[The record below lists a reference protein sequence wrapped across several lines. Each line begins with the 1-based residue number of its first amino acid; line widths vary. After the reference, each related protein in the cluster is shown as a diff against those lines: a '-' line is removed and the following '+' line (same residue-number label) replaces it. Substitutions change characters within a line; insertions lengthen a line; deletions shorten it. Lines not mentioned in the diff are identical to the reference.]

1 MSATPP
7 PSRPLTWVV
16 GAGGLVGRHVV
27 AASRDAGHEVATSTV
42 PWGDEEASVRA
53 LATDVAR
60 FTAGRHHRPWALAWC
75 AGAGV
80 VATGED
86 ALAAEVRVFAR
97 TLGTLAASMGPDAGD
112 GVVFLA
118 SSAGGLYAGS
128 SPAPFDEASEP
139 APLVAYGRAKLAM
152 EHEVRALAAVT
163 GIRAVLGRLANVYGP
178 GQTLGKP
185 QGLLSQLC
193 LADAT
198 GRPLPVFVSMD
209 TIRDYLYAADAGR
222 MIERAVALAREEA
235 AGTVVVKVL
244 ASGRPVTVG
253 YLVSEARR
261 VFHRPLR
268 TIPVGGAARGQ
279 VLDLRPDARLEAQV
293 DALAATPLAA
303 GLAQTAADVRARVV
317 SGGPLDG

>member
-1 MSATPP
+1 MSPP
-7 PSRPLTWVV
+7 GPRPLTWVV
-16 GAGGLVGRHVV
+16 GSGGLVGRHVV
-27 AASRDAGHEVATSTV
+27 AELAAAGHEVLTTSV
-42 PWGDEEASVRA
+42 PWPDEDESART
-53 LATDVAR
+53 LVAEVGR
-60 FTAGRHHRPWALAWC
+60 FAQLRSGRPWALAWC

-80 VATGED
+80 VATGEE
-86 ALAAEVRVFAR
+86 ALAAEVRVFERVTGAL
-97 TLGTLAASMGPDAGD
+97 TASGPSGAD

-128 SPAPFDEASEP
+128 TPAPFDERTP
-139 APLVAYGRAKLAM
+139 PRPLVAYGRAQLAM
-152 EHEVRALAAVT
+152 EAAVERLAAAT
-163 GIRAVLGRLANVYGP
+163 GVRVVLGRLANVYGP

-209 TIRDYLYAADAGR
+209 TIRDYLYAGDAAR
-222 MIERAVALAREEA
+222 MVVRSIALARDEPS
-235 AGTVVVKVL
+235 GTVVTKVL

-253 YLVSEARR
+253 YLVAEARR

-268 TIPVGGAARGQ
+268 TIPVGGAGAGQ
-279 VLDLRPDARLEAQV
+279 VLDLRLESTVWPEV
-293 DALAATPLAA
+293 DALAATPLPA
-303 GLAQTAADVRARVV
+303 GLARTSADVRARVV

>member
-1 MSATPP
+1 MRESPVQ
-7 PSRPLTWVV
+7 PLTWVV

-27 AASRDAGHEVATSTV
+27 RQLERDGHEVMVTAV
-42 PWGDEEASVRA
+42 PWLDEASSTAA
-53 LATDVAR
+53 LVDGVEEFAAAR
-60 FTAGRHHRPWALAWC
+60 CGRPWALAWC

-80 VATGED
+80 VATGEE
-86 ALAAEVRVFAR
+86 ALAAEVRVFER
-97 TLGTLAASMGPDAGD
+97 MLAALTASVTARDE

-128 SPAPFDEASEP
+128 ERAPFDEHSDP
-139 APLVAYGRAKLAM
+139 APLVPYGRAKLAM
-152 EHEVRALAAVT
+152 ENQVRRLASDT
-163 GIRAVLGRLANVYGP
+163 GLRVVIGRLANVYGP

-198 GRPLPVFVSMD
+198 GRPLPVYVSMD
-209 TIRDYLYAADAGR
+209 TIRDYVYVEDAAS
-222 MIERAVALAREEA
+222 MIVRTLDLVREEPT
-235 AGTVVVKVL
+235 GSVVAKVL

-268 TIPVGGAARGQ
+268 TIPVGGSGAGQ
-279 VLDLRPDARLEAQV
+279 VLDLRLVSRVWPEV
-293 DALAATPLAA
+293 DALASTPLAA
-303 GLAQTAADVRARVV
+303 GLARTAADVRARVV
-317 SGGPLDG
+317 SGGPLDP

>member
-1 MSATPP
+1 MSPTD
-7 PSRPLTWVV
+7 SRPLAWVV
-16 GAGGLVGRHVV
+16 GAGGLVGRHVR
-27 AASRDAGHEVATSTV
+27 AELTATGHEVLTTSV
-42 PWGDEEASVRA
+42 PWADEQDSVRTLTQA
-53 LATDVAR
+53 VDRFAQAR
-60 FTAGRHHRPWALAWC
+60 AGRPWVLAWC

-86 ALAAEVRVFAR
+86 ALAAEVRVFERVTSA
-97 TLGTLAASMGPDAGD
+97 LAASVLPAED

-128 SPAPFDEASEP
+128 TPAPFDERTAP
-139 APLVAYGRAKLAM
+139 RPLVPYGRAKLAM
-152 EHEVRALAAVT
+152 EAAVEELAGAT
-163 GIRAVLGRLANVYGP
+163 GVRAVLGRLSNIYGP

-209 TIRDYLYAADAGR
+209 TIRDYLYAGDAAR
-222 MIERAVALAREEA
+222 MIVRSIALARAEPV
-235 AGTVVVKVL
+235 GTVVAKVL

-268 TIPVGGAARGQ
+268 TIPVGGASAGQ
-279 VLDLRPDARLEAQV
+279 VLDLRLESRVWPEV

-303 GLAQTAADVRARVV
+303 GLSRTSADVRARVV

>member
-1 MSATPP
+1 MTSTDP
-7 PSRPLTWVV
+7 RPLAWVV
-16 GAGGLVGRHVV
+16 GAGGLVGRHV
-27 AASRDAGHEVATSTV
+27 AAELAATGHEVLTTSV
-42 PWGDEEASVRA
+42 PWADEQESVRA
-53 LATDVAR
+53 LTAAVEGFAR
-60 FTAGRHHRPWALAWC
+60 ARAGRPWVLAWC

-86 ALAAEVRVFAR
+86 ALAAEVRVFERA
-97 TLGTLAASMGPDAGD
+97 TAALAASVVPGEG

-128 SPAPFDEASEP
+128 TPAPFDERTAP
-139 APLVAYGRAKLAM
+139 RPLVAYGRAKLAM
-152 EHEVRALAAVT
+152 EASVEALASAT
-163 GIRAVLGRLANVYGP
+163 GVRAVLGRLANVYGP

-209 TIRDYLYAADAGR
+209 TIRDYLYAGDAAR
-222 MIERAVALAREEA
+222 MIVRSIALARDEP
-235 AGTVVVKVL
+235 AGTVVAKVL

-268 TIPVGGAARGQ
+268 TIPVGGASAGQ
-279 VLDLRPDARLEAQV
+279 VLDLRLESRVWPEV

-303 GLAQTAADVRARVV
+303 GLSRTSADVRARVV

>member
-1 MSATPP
+1 VTATG
-7 PSRPLTWVV
+7 SGLLTWVV
-16 GAGGLVGRHVV
+16 GSGGLVGRHVV
-27 AASRDAGHEVATSTV
+27 AELERAGHEVLTTVV
-42 PWGDEEASVRA
+42 PWEAEEDSVLTLTAEVERFARA
-53 LATDVAR
+53 R
-60 FTAGRHHRPWALAWC
+60 AGRPWALAWC

-80 VATGED
+80 VATGEE
-86 ALAAEVRVFAR
+86 ALATEVRVFERVTAA
-97 TLGTLAASMGPDAGD
+97 LAASVAADDA

-128 SPAPFDEASEP
+128 APAPFDERTTP
-139 APLVAYGRAKLAM
+139 RPLVAYGRAKLAM
-152 EHEVRALAAVT
+152 ESAVEQLAADT
-163 GIRAVLGRLANVYGP
+163 GVRVVLGRLANVYGP

-209 TIRDYLYAADAGR
+209 TIRDYLYAGDAAR
-222 MIERAVALAREEA
+222 MVVRSIELARDEPP
-235 AGTVVVKVL
+235 GTVVTKVL

-253 YLVSEARR
+253 YLVAEARR

-268 TIPVGGAARGQ
+268 TIPVGGSGRGQ
-279 VLDLRPDARLEAQV
+279 VLDLRLESRVWPEV

-303 GLAQTAADVRARVV
+303 GLASTSADVRARVV
-317 SGGPLDG
+317 AGGPLDR

>member
-1 MSATPP
+1 MTEPLP
-7 PSRPLTWVV
+7 RPVAWVV
-16 GAGGLVGRHVV
+16 GSGGLVGRHVV
-27 AASRDAGHEVATSTV
+27 AQLEVAGVEVVTTAV
-42 PWGDEEASVRA
+42 PWHDEDASV
-53 LATDVAR
+53 ATLMDAVQRFAAAR
-60 FTAGRHHRPWALAWC
+60 HGRPWAVTWC

-80 VATGED
+80 VATGEE
-86 ALAAEVRVFAR
+86 ALAAEVRVFEHVTGAL
-97 TLGTLAASMGPDAGD
+97 TASVRPGEE
-112 GVVFLA
+112 GVLFLS

-128 SPAPFDEASEP
+128 AGPPFDEATIP
-139 APLVAYGRAKLAM
+139 RPLVAYGRAKLAM
-152 EHEVRALAAVT
+152 EHAAQRLCDTGVRV
-163 GIRAVLGRLANVYGP
+163 VLGRLANVYGP

-209 TIRDYLYAADAGR
+209 TLRDYLYAGDAAR
-222 MIERAVALAREEA
+222 MVARSIVLAHGEP
-235 AGTVVVKVL
+235 AGTVVTKVL

-268 TIPVGGAARGQ
+268 TIPVGGSGRGQ
-279 VLDLRPDARLEAQV
+279 VLDLRLRSRVWPQV

-303 GLAQTAADVRARVV
+303 GLAMTSADVRARVV

>member
-1 MSATPP
+1 M
-7 PSRPLTWVV
+7 
-16 GAGGLVGRHVV
+16 GRHV
-27 AASRDAGHEVATSTV
+27 AAGCRAAGHEVLTTVV
-42 PWGDEEASVRA
+42 PWGDEEASAAA
-53 LATDVAR
+53 LARGVEVLTTAR
-60 FTAGRHHRPWALAWC
+60 SGRPWALAWC

-86 ALAAEVRVFAR
+86 ALAAEVRVFAATMA
-97 TLGTLAASMGPDAGD
+97 TLSTSLAGPDGAGD

-128 SPAPFDEASEP
+128 AGAPFDESTEP

-152 EHEVRALAAVT
+152 EQEVRTLAAAT

-209 TIRDYLYAADAGR
+209 TIRDYVYAADAGR
-222 MIERAVALAREEA
+222 MVERAMSLSRREPPGAVVA
-235 AGTVVVKVL
+235 KVL

-268 TIPVGGAARGQ
+268 TIPVGGASAGQ
-279 VLDLRPDARLEAQV
+279 VLDLRLESRLWPEV
-293 DALAATPLAA
+293 DALASTPLAA
-303 GLAQTAADVRARVV
+303 GLAQTSADVRARVV